1 MRISEMNAI
10 KALFVGAGV
19 PAANI
24 STKGYGDTTPVGDN
38 ATEAG
43 RFQNR
48 RITYTKQ

>member
-1 MRISEMNAI
+1 M
-10 KALFVGAGV
+10 FVNAGV

-24 STKGYGDTTPVGDN
+24 GIKGYGDTNPVGDN
-38 ATEAG
+38 NTEEG